1 MSFTTRCPAC
11 GTTFRIVPD
20 QLKISDGWVRC
31 GHCADVFDAT
41 LFLEGEAPAVPTPVT
56 APPVATSTASAAPAA
71 PSIVPP
77 PAPVTAPIA
86 EKVSVQPALAEAAT
100 ASVGASASQAGPAP
114 AKSPVP
120 DPVPDPLDELLMPA
134 ALGGA
139 DDDGG
144 WLLPPPV
151 AAPSAAVLDESFV
164 EELRSFAHSAQSPLR
179 DDTAA
184 RAGDTTPATTD
195 RPSGA
200 PSAPPVA
207 GEGAVPPV
215 PASSSPA
222 PAVSDEVLLPA
233 EPSFVRQA
241 KRRAFWQSRG
251 VRVGLHVAAL
261 ALALGLVSQV
271 AVHQRDALVAR
282 YPALGPVLSALCQ
295 PLSCELGPVHRI
307 ESVVIDSSTLV
318 RRLGSF
324 YSFDLVLRNSAPIPV
339 AVPALE
345 LSLTDTRDA
354 VIVRRVFLREELPG
368 APQVLPPQGN
378 LSLSLRLS
386 IAEQGTSS
394 MSGYRALVF
403 YP

>member
-41 LFLEGEAPAVPTPVT
+41 LFLEGEAPAVPTPDT

-77 PAPVTAPIA
+77 PAPVTAP
-86 EKVSVQPALAEAAT
+86 
-100 ASVGASASQAGPAP
+100 

-120 DPVPDPLDELLMPA
+120 DPVPDPLDELLIPA

-261 ALALGLVSQV
+261 ALALGLVAQV

-282 YPALGPVLSALCQ
+282 YPALSPVLSALCQ

>member
-77 PAPVTAPIA
+77 PAPVTAP
-86 EKVSVQPALAEAAT
+86 
-100 ASVGASASQAGPAP
+100 

-120 DPVPDPLDELLMPA
+120 DPVPDPLDELLIPA

-184 RAGDTTPATTD
+184 RAGDTTPAITD

-261 ALALGLVSQV
+261 ALALGLVAQV

-282 YPALGPVLSALCQ
+282 YPALSPVLSALCQ